1 MVESG
6 IHLIKNGTLHRKIN
20 TGRKNGFT
28 ERQRWSQTRDKGH
41 LCTPLTRDKCSS
53 LPAVSGESS
62 GDKSGFCNA
71 FNPYLWRASKVYLIS
86 IVKYVWDLRQRCG
99 KKRGKIIM
107 SKIKVKGLPKVWSNG
122 VDLKLK
128 TTAKGVVKYDWNSS
142 QSLNK
147 VLPNIFVFFP
157 PLASRFSLVSCFA
170 WIPHS
175 PRASR
180 ECGVIASLGS

>member
-1 MVESG
+1 MGLYTGKLTQDEKTDLLNVKGEVKRA
-6 IHLIKNGTLHRKIN
+6 IKT
-20 TGRKNGFT
+20 TFA
-28 ERQRWSQTRDKGH
+28 H
-41 LCTPLTRDKCSS
+41 LCTPLTRDKCQS

-86 IVKYVWDLRQRCG
+86 IVKYVWDLSQRCG
-99 KKRGKIIM
+99 KKRGKVIM
-107 SKIKVKGLPKVWSNG
+107 SEIKVKGLPKVWSNG
-122 VDLKLK
+122 VHLKLRSK
-128 TTAKGVVKYDWNSS
+128 LRQRVSSNMTGIQVK
-142 QSLNK
+142 SLNK

-175 PRASR
+175 PRSSR
-180 ECGVIASLGS
+180 ECCVIASLGS